1 MLGTTDINNA
11 VIVKFSLLNPDIITH
26 RIDFSSISDLHLWIC
41 QTCSQY
47 LGQPCPAQKFLYG
60 TYEDKGQPIVKIKEI
75 VKIKDNQYGFQR
87 GKSTTEPMFCLRM
100 LQEKYREFN
109 KELHMVF
116 VDLEKAYDT
125 IPRELIWYCLRKR
138 QVPEAYIETI
148 KDMYK
153 RSTTSVATN
162 VGETEKIQV
171 EVGLHQG
178 SALSPL
184 LFIIIMDV
192 ISDDTTEDT
201 PWSMMFADDLVLC
214 DEKREHLEG
223 RLEEW
228 RRILEDV
235 GLKVSRAKTE
245 YLPPSG
251 CIGNIKLREYAGPG
265 NTDLPK
271 CETFKYLGTT
281 IHQDGGCKTE
291 VELRIS
297 RAWNK
302 WRELTGVLCDKK
314 MPKKL
319 KILIYKTVIRP
330 VLLYGNETWSVT
342 DYLAEKISVCEMRM
356 IRYCL
361 GVSLEEHRT
370 NESIREEANVMSI
383 LKLMRRK
390 RLQWFGHVCRREED
404 VDIRR
409 VYEMQMEGRRK
420 RGRPKHRWKD
430 TIRRDMQLCGV
441 KEEDTQ
447 DRAAWRS
454 LIELGLRQRP
464 ATRAGQSGER

>member
-1 MLGTTDINNA
+1 
-11 VIVKFSLLNPDIITH
+11 
-26 RIDFSSISDLHLWIC
+26 
-41 QTCSQY
+41 
-47 LGQPCPAQKFLYG
+47 
-60 TYEDKGQPIVKIKEI
+60 
-75 VKIKDNQYGFQR
+75 
-87 GKSTTEPMFCLRM
+87 
-100 LQEKYREFN
+100 
-109 KELHMVF
+109 
-116 VDLEKAYDT
+116 
-125 IPRELIWYCLRKR
+125 
-138 QVPEAYIETI
+138 
-148 KDMYK
+148 
-153 RSTTSVATN
+153 
-162 VGETEKIQV
+162 
-171 EVGLHQG
+171 
-178 SALSPL
+178 
-184 LFIIIMDV
+184 MDV

-281 IHQDGGCKTE
+281 IHQDGSCKTE

-319 KILIYKTVIRP
+319 KILIYRTVIRP
-330 VLLYGNETWSVT
+330 VLLYGNETWPVT

-383 LKLMRRK
+383 LKLMRRSECHEYTK
-390 RLQWFGHVCRREED
+390 IDEKKKTAVVRTC
-404 VDIRR
+404 
-409 VYEMQMEGRRK
+409 M
-420 RGRPKHRWKD
+420 
-430 TIRRDMQLCGV
+430 
-441 KEEDTQ
+441 
-447 DRAAWRS
+447 
-454 LIELGLRQRP
+454 P
-464 ATRAGQSGER
+464 A

>member
-1 MLGTTDINNA
+1 
-11 VIVKFSLLNPDIITH
+11 
-26 RIDFSSISDLHLWIC
+26 
-41 QTCSQY
+41 
-47 LGQPCPAQKFLYG
+47 
-60 TYEDKGQPIVKIKEI
+60 
-75 VKIKDNQYGFQR
+75 
-87 GKSTTEPMFCLRM
+87 M

-125 IPRELIWYCLRKR
+125 ILRELLWYCLRR
-138 QVPEAYIETI
+138 QVPGAYIETI

-214 DEKREHLEG
+214 DEKREHLER

-251 CIGNIKLREYAGPG
+251 CIGNMKLREYAGPG
-265 NTDLPK
+265 NTDLPN

-297 RAWNK
+297 RALNK
-302 WRELTGVLCDKK
+302 
-314 MPKKL
+314 
-319 KILIYKTVIRP
+319 
-330 VLLYGNETWSVT
+330 
-342 DYLAEKISVCEMRM
+342 
-356 IRYCL
+356 
-361 GVSLEEHRT
+361 
-370 NESIREEANVMSI
+370 
-383 LKLMRRK
+383 
-390 RLQWFGHVCRREED
+390 
-404 VDIRR
+404 
-409 VYEMQMEGRRK
+409 
-420 RGRPKHRWKD
+420 
-430 TIRRDMQLCGV
+430 
-441 KEEDTQ
+441 
-447 DRAAWRS
+447 
-454 LIELGLRQRP
+454 
-464 ATRAGQSGER
+464 